1 MAELHQHPDG
11 WVYVRTPDGTYM
23 DRPENFAADF
33 GVALPPLPEGAC
45 ERIYT
50 QGRRHALMGD
60 GNVIAGG
67 EMPWP
72 LGDLIIRQASEAL
85 QAQRARR
92 SA

>member
-1 MAELHQHPDG
+1 MAEFHQHPDD
-11 WVYVRTPDGTYM
+11 WVYVRAPGAIYM

-33 GVALPPLPEGAC
+33 GVALPPLPAGAD

-60 GNVIAGG
+60 GNIVAGG

-72 LGDLIIRQASEAL
+72 LGDQVIAAVAKGL
-85 QAQRARR
+85 QAQQARR
-92 SA
+92 AA